1 MLTTG
6 FTSMFGLTEPVALA
20 PMGGAAGGALAAAVS
35 NGGGL
40 GLLGAGRAD
49 DPAWLDHELDVLT
62 SATDAP
68 WGVGFQA
75 WAARAGFVERVLAHE
90 PAAVM
95 FSFGD
100 PEPLLAP
107 VRASPARLIVQ
118 VTDLDEARHA
128 LDLGADVLVAQGTDA
143 GGHGGTRGTM
153 GFVPAV
159 VDLAPGTP
167 VLAAGGIA
175 DGRGVA
181 AALALGA
188 AGALVGTRFL
198 ATPEALISPA
208 YSKALLEHDG
218 GDTERSRVLDI
229 ARGAPWPSR
238 YTARTLTTAFLE
250 RWRNREDDL
259 HADPEARAAFQAAA
273 WRGEVEAAVFW
284 ASDALDLVHDLVPAA
299 DLVTALSDEAETAL
313 RRAWPHHESPTGL

>member
-1 MLTTG
+1 M
-6 FTSMFGLTEPVALA
+6 A
-20 PMGGAAGGALAAAVS
+20 PREAPSPAAVS

-40 GLLGAGRAD
+40 GLLGVGRAD
-49 DPAWLDHELDVLT
+49 DPAWLEHELDVLI
-62 SATDAP
+62 SATNAP

-75 WAARAGFVERVLAHE
+75 WAATRAAVGRALEHE

-100 PEPLLAP
+100 PEPLIAP
-107 VRASPARLIVQ
+107 VQASAARLIVQ
-118 VTDLDEARHA
+118 VVDLDEARHA

-159 VDLAPGTP
+159 VDLARGTP

-238 YTARTLTTAFLE
+238 YTARTLTTEFLE
-250 RWRNREDDL
+250 SWRDREDEL
-259 HADPEARAAFQAAA
+259 RADPETRAAFQAAA
-273 WRGEVEAAVFW
+273 QREETDAAVFW
-284 ASDALDLVHDLVPAA
+284 AGEALDLVHDLVPAA
-299 DLVTALSDEAETAL
+299 DLLTALTDEAETAL
-313 RRAWPHHESPTGL
+313 RRAWPEHEQPNVS